1 MEEKNKTENKMKN
14 MTEGNPLKLIFM
26 FAIPLLLGNLF
37 QQLYNMVDSIV
48 VGNYVGKVALAA
60 VGTGFPLI
68 FLMVSMFMGVGMGS
82 TILISQYYGAGDI
95 DSVTKT
101 SKTIYTAMILGSIP
115 ISVIGIF
122 ITGPI
127 LGLINTPLDT
137 LPMAKD
143 YMVIVFAGILGS
155 IGFNINAGILQGIGD
170 SRSSLLFLAIACSI
184 NVVLDLIFVLN
195 FGLGVSGV
203 AYATI
208 IAQFSSWIFG
218 IYYMRK
224 KYEFLYFPIFKFEV
238 DKNILK
244 KILKLG
250 FPTGVQQTLFSIGIM
265 GLQSLVNS
273 YGSDFMAGF
282 NVANKVDMISF
293 MPIMSFSTAITTY
306 VGQNIGAGRL
316 DRVHKGFVYTAFL
329 SAAFCI
335 LSALIVLPFGEEIMG
350 FFNKDEAVIQAGMVY
365 LKSVLPFYL
374 ILAIVF
380 TLNGVIRG
388 AGETIIPM
396 IGSFIALWIGR
407 IPIAYILSKVAGR
420 DYIFYSYAI
429 GWVLW
434 LIVSWSYYMSG
445 KWKNKS
451 LHLIRDNLQ

>member
-1 MEEKNKTENKMKN
+1 MEEKNKMKN
-14 MTEGNPLKLIFM
+14 MTEGNPLKLIVM

-95 DSVTKT
+95 ESVTKT
-101 SKTIYTAMILGSIP
+101 TQTIYTAMILGSIP
-115 ISVIGIF
+115 LSIIGVI
-122 ITGPI
+122 ITEPI
-127 LGLINTPLDT
+127 LTLMNTPPDT

-143 YMVIVFAGILGS
+143 YMIIIFAGILGS
-155 IGFNINAGILQGIGD
+155 IGFNITAGILQGIGD
-170 SRSSLLFLAIACSI
+170 SRSSLLFLAVACLI
-184 NVVLDLIFVLN
+184 NVVLDLVFVLQ

-203 AYATI
+203 AYATV
-208 IAQFSSWIFG
+208 IAQFCSWIFG
-218 IYYMRK
+218 IFYMRK
-224 KYEFLYFPIFKFEV
+224 KHDFLSFPILRFKT
-238 DKNILK
+238 DKSILK
-244 KILKLG
+244 KVMKLG
-250 FPTGVQQTLFSIGIM
+250 LPTGIQQTLFSIGIM

-282 NVANKVDMISF
+282 NVANKVDMIAF

-306 VGQNIGAGRL
+306 VGQNIGAGKM
-316 DRVHKGFVYTAFL
+316 DRVHKGFVYTATL
-329 SAAFCI
+329 SAGFCV
-335 LSALIVLPFGEEIMG
+335 LAALIVLPFGEEIMG

-388 AGETIIPM
+388 AGETVIPM

-407 IPIAYILSKVAGR
+407 IPLAYLLSNIAGR
-420 DYIFYSYAI
+420 DYIFYSYVI
-429 GWVLW
+429 GWILW
-434 LIVSWSYYMSG
+434 LVVSFSYYMSG

-451 LHLIRDNLQ
+451 LKLIKDNQ